1 MTAVSL
7 SVNRGVDGFT
17 ISDITIGS
25 TAPAAGDIQLCWNLL
40 DTNSVALT
48 REDILVRAMNAFR
61 TAIIQGQGLQAPAG
75 TPILPRPVL

>member
-17 ISDITIGS
+17 VSDITIGS

-48 REDILVRAMNAFR
+48 REDFSFAR
-61 TAIIQGQGLQAPAG
+61 
-75 TPILPRPVL
+75 